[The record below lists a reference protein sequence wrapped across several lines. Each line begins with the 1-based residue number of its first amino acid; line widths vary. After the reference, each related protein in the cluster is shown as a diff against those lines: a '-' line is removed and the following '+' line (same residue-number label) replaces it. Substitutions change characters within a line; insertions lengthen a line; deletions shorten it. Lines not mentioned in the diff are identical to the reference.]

1 MEVLF
6 EDTTTSETFFLLPSV
21 QLILVPSEQMH

>member
-6 EDTTTSETFFLLPSV
+6 EDTSTSETFFFLTSV

>member
-6 EDTTTSETFFLLPSV
+6 EDTSETFFSSPEGV
-21 QLILVPSEQMH
+21 QLILVPSEQLH

>member
-6 EDTTTSETFFLLPSV
+6 EDTTTSETFFLLQSV